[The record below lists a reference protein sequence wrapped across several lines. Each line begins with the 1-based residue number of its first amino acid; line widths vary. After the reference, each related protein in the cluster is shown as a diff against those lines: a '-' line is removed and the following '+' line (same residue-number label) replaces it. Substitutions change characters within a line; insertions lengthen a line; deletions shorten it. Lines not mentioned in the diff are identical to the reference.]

1 MEIEEKE
8 WMIEKIEERDNKDKE
23 KRGYNA
29 AGVRIHDRK
38 ERKMEK
44 NKKEGKRR
52 KYDTKKNGMFQ

>member
-1 MEIEEKE
+1 MKIEEKE
-8 WMIEKIEERDNKDKE
+8 NKDKE
-23 KRGYNA
+23 NSAYNA

-52 KYDTKKNGMFQ
+52 KHDTKKNGMFQ